1 MRDNIVVK
9 GGSKYTGNAEVLD
22 HAVLELH
29 STVQGNAMVRDHARV
44 SRSIVEGDAVLAGSS
59 RALDAYVGG
68 TASLTVEFIG
78 RNGHVED
85 PAHYFFLKIM
95 GIGYT
100 VHRTYSDA
108 KGFGSQITR
117 DDGKKLTMNAIRTL
131 IENNP
136 DHKVL
141 LYMQNMTKK
150 SFAGEET

>member
-29 STVQGNAMVRDHARV
+29 STVQGNALVRDHARV

-108 KGFGSQITR
+108 KRLRLS
-117 DDGKKLTMNAIRTL
+117 
-131 IENNP
+131 
-136 DHKVL
+136 DH
-141 LYMQNMTKK
+141 
-150 SFAGEET
+150 S